1 MLANVAEIILAE
13 SEEGAAEY
21 NAWRDI
27 FVLVELM
34 CCGAILFPVVWSVSL
49 VKLTVRTINPSISKR
64 LSGILG

>member
-21 NAWRDI
+21 NAWRDL

-34 CCGAILFPVVWSVSL
+34 CCGAILFPVVWYVL
-49 VKLTVRTINPSISKR
+49 ISPITR
-64 LSGILG
+64 YDRYYEYVYPI